1 MNTLRPKISFSPRR
15 SRAGFTFLELLVVVV
30 LMGVMASIVVVS
42 YTSTSL
48 RTRDAR
54 RKRDAAALQ
63 AALQIYKE
71 RNGAYPEHT
80 DCSAQATWPGCTD
93 PWIEG
98 MTIEYISRLPQDP
111 KENYYGFVANQ
122 VSGNYT
128 YNYVR
133 NSATSYHI
141 IVKLEKTDDPDV
153 NGSDY
158 GYSGTGIYVL
168 TEPR

>member
-1 MNTLRPKISFSPRR
+1 MKKPTAR
-15 SRAGFTFLELLVVVV
+15 SGFTFLELLVVVV
-30 LMGVMASIVVVS
+30 LMGVMASIVVVA
-42 YTSTSL
+42 YTSTSQ

-63 AALQIYKE
+63 AALEIYKQ
-71 RNGAYPEHT
+71 RNGQYPLHT
-80 DCSAQATWPGCTD
+80 GCSAQATWPGCAN
-93 PWIEG
+93 PWIPG
-98 MTIEYISRLPQDP
+98 MTIDYISRLPQDP

-128 YNYVR
+128 YNYIR
-133 NSATSYHI
+133 TSASSYQI
-141 IVKLEKTDDPDV
+141 IVKLEKTDDSAV
-153 NGSDY
+153 NGSSY